1 MMHEVHPAAQ
11 DGMPNAGSLGHP
23 EEPARWYPRIRGAP
37 LVAVVVLIAGLIV
50 GPTTL
55 SAAEVTAH
63 AATAIAGTYVALT
76 PARITD
82 TRPGSG
88 FPNAGKTLG
97 PGATLSVQVG
107 GVGGVPTTG
116 VLAAV
121 LNVTAVN
128 PTEASFLTLFPEG
141 TTQPVVANLNFAA
154 GETLANLVTVPVGAQ
169 GGVTIFNHS
178 GTTDVVVDVEG
189 YYTTSPQQTGLYDP
203 VPPKRLFGSL
213 QVGGVIGAGA
223 SQEVTV
229 TGGST
234 GVPAG
239 ASAIVA
245 NVTVAGSTQAG
256 FLTVY
261 PAPATGLPTPPT
273 AANVTFS
280 SGQVVGNRVT
290 IPVGANGQIEVY
302 NHTGSVDVDVDLY
315 GYYTGVAGQLG
326 SAFTPLSPI
335 RVTDTRNATNGSTL
349 AGNNSESF
357 DFDNDGI
364 PTTSTAIATNVTVVT
379 GGAAGFLTIYPT
391 TDASPPG
398 VGDLNFSAN
407 SIAQN
412 FALAPLN
419 GASTKIFNSSADP
432 VNVIID
438 AFGYFAP
445 PPPAVHVVASSAS
458 VPADGTSTSALTVTV
473 TNGSGVAFDDPV
485 SLTTTPN
492 VIGACGVATAAGS
505 TDASGQVTS
514 TYTASTTAGT
524 CTITATEANGGV
536 SGSTVITQTAS
547 G

>member
-1 MMHEVHPAAQ
+1 MVSADYLVHPT
-11 DGMPNAGSLGHP
+11 
-23 EEPARWYPRIRGAP
+23 RWRRVL
-37 LVAVVVLIAGLIV
+37 LVAVVLIAGLIV
-50 GPTTL
+50 GSATL
-55 SAAEVTAH
+55 SGAEVTAH
-63 AATAIAGTYVALT
+63 ASTAIAGTYVALA

-107 GVGGVPTTG
+107 GVGGVPATG
-116 VLAAV
+116 VSAAV
-121 LNVTAVN
+121 LNVTTVN

-223 SQEVTV
+223 SQAVTV

-326 SAFTPLSPI
+326 SAFTTLTPT
-335 RVTDTRNATNGSTL
+335 RFTDTRIGTNGSIL
-349 AGNNSESF
+349 GAVSSETFTFSSE
-357 DFDNDGI
+357 GV
-364 PTTSTAIATNVTVVT
+364 PSTATALASNVTVV
-379 GGAAGFLTIYPT
+379 AGSGSGYLTVYPVN
-391 TDASPPG
+391 DSAPPV
-398 VGDLNFSAN
+398 VGDVNFTPN
-407 SIAQN
+407 SVDQD
-412 FALAPLN
+412 FALAPLIS
-419 GASTKIFNSSADP
+419 GSTKIFNSSADP

-445 PPPAVHVVASSAS
+445 PPPAVRVVASPAS
-458 VPADGTSTSALTVTV
+458 VPANGTSTSALTVTV